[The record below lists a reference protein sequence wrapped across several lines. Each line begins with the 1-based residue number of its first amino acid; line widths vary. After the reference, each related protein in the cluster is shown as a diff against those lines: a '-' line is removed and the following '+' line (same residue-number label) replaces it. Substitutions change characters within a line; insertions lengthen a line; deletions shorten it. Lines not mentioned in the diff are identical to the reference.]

1 MAAAVADRSSSAQ
14 GLRCALA
21 SAQQAISAA
30 CQPAL
35 HHLQAAVSVL
45 GAEGPEG
52 EPQVHALASMLQGVS
67 GLLRDLPPAE
77 ADLAGCV
84 GALSSAVAQMAAGYA
99 TVSSMTQE
107 REKVCGALHVCSSG
121 WSVVSNTT
129 ACGFLQL
136 PPQIAFLA
144 VAIATMKQQPA
155 ENEEFCRSVSDNVLK
170 PPSSHLLTMQVHQV
184 LSSVNSQLQAA
195 ATSHPSRSQ
204 AAGLSAAAGSAL
216 VGGSAAAAV
225 GSASLSLVDLLQ
237 QLTQTVV
244 GMVEGLAVEKE
255 CLESK
260 MLHAADEST
269 QLRSQVLTALLLV

>member
-1 MAAAVADRSSSAQ
+1 
-14 GLRCALA
+14 
-21 SAQQAISAA
+21 
-30 CQPAL
+30 
-35 HHLQAAVSVL
+35 
-45 GAEGPEG
+45 
-52 EPQVHALASMLQGVS
+52 MLQGVS

-121 WSVVSNTT
+121 WSVMSNTT

-136 PPQIAFLA
+136 PPQIASLA
-144 VAIATMKQQPA
+144 VAVATMKQQPA

-170 PPSSHLLTMQVHQV
+170 PPSFHLLTMQVHQV

-204 AAGLSAAAGSAL
+204 AAGASAAA
-216 VGGSAAAAV
+216 GSAAAAV

-244 GMVEGLAVEKE
+244 GMIEGLAAEKE